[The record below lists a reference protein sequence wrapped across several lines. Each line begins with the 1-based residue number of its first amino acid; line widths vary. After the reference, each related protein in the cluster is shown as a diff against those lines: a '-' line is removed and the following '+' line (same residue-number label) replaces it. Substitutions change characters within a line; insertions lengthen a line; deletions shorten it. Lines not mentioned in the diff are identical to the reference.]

1 MTVMEKMRMTQLPEY
16 SKTMYRDGFSSYEVL
31 QSARDTFTKRQE
43 EAQEADAPMT
53 IHFEVEGV
61 E

>member
-16 SKTMYRDGFSSYEVL
+16 SKTMYRDGFSPYEVL

-43 EAQEADAPMT
+43 EQEPDAPMT
-53 IHFEVEGV
+53 IHFEVEGI

>member
-16 SKTMYRDGFSSYEVL
+16 YKTMYRDGFSPYEVL

-43 EAQEADAPMT
+43 EQEADAPMT
-53 IHFEVEGV
+53 GSF
-61 E
+61 

>member
-1 MTVMEKMRMTQLPEY
+1 
-16 SKTMYRDGFSSYEVL
+16 MYRDGFSPYEVL

>member
-16 SKTMYRDGFSSYEVL
+16 YNGFSPYEVL

-43 EAQEADAPMT
+43 EQEADAPMT
-53 IHFEVEGV
+53 VHFEVEGV

>member
-16 SKTMYRDGFSSYEVL
+16 SKTMYRDGFSPYEVL

-43 EAQEADAPMT
+43 E
-53 IHFEVEGV
+53 
-61 E
+61 

>member
-16 SKTMYRDGFSSYEVL
+16 SKTMYREGFSPYEVL
-31 QSARDTFTKRQE
+31 QSARDTFTKRQKE
-43 EAQEADAPMT
+43 QEADAPMT
-53 IHFEVEGV
+53 VHFEVEGI

>member
-16 SKTMYRDGFSSYEVL
+16 YKTMYRDGFSPYEVL

-43 EAQEADAPMT
+43 EQEADAPMT
-53 IHFEVEGV
+53 VHFGVEGV